1 MKRVLSGISVFS
13 VYGIYTV
20 FSLII
25 AVVLLNFL
33 LEPGRYGN
41 GFVYLAGLLLAMIF
55 GVLFFGFMA
64 RLFSRYNEWKVVLFL
79 VTVCFAVKFSWIWF
93 FRIEPAV
100 DYATFYYT
108 AVDLSNQFVI
118 GNRYVALFPHIF
130 GYAFFLSLF
139 MKLFGTSSFLPPVL
153 NVILSMVA
161 LVFIYLIGKRTAGKK
176 VGIAAGLLWIVFPS
190 QTVYNMFA
198 LSEPLY
204 TTILLAVLYI
214 MILTGERIRRMH
226 PVKLGLWGVFLA
238 LLLAWL
244 NVCRPVA
251 LIPMIALFIWL
262 FVIDLKHFSGRGILY
277 NKLLYFSVTVILF
290 TVFTSLANKYISV
303 RIGEEIATI
312 PGYNLYVG
320 FNEKSSGTWNQD
332 EADLLFYYNDH
343 FLEWTADD
351 VQRQMLKE
359 AKKRIKG
366 GISFGELFL
375 QKLII
380 FLGND
385 RGAVGYASTVLDEEF
400 RTVLAW
406 LSDGFYYVLLTL
418 SLAGAAAVLKRNPR
432 SAVVLAVLY
441 AIGLTLAHML
451 VEVAVRYH
459 YSLTVTFVILAA
471 AGIVQLFGKFPVPR
485 LR

>member
-1 MKRVLSGISVFS
+1 MLSGISVFS

-332 EADLLFYYNDH
+332 DADLLFYYNDH

>member
-1 MKRVLSGISVFS
+1 MLSGISVFS

>member
-332 EADLLFYYNDH
+332 DADLLFYYNDH

>member
-1 MKRVLSGISVFS
+1 M
-13 VYGIYTV
+13 
-20 FSLII
+20 
-25 AVVLLNFL
+25 
-33 LEPGRYGN
+33 
-41 GFVYLAGLLLAMIF
+41 
-55 GVLFFGFMA
+55 
-64 RLFSRYNEWKVVLFL
+64 
-79 VTVCFAVKFSWIWF
+79 
-93 FRIEPAV
+93 
-100 DYATFYYT
+100 
-108 AVDLSNQFVI
+108 
-118 GNRYVALFPHIF
+118 
-130 GYAFFLSLF
+130 
-139 MKLFGTSSFLPPVL
+139 
-153 NVILSMVA
+153 
-161 LVFIYLIGKRTAGKK
+161 
-176 VGIAAGLLWIVFPS
+176 
-190 QTVYNMFA
+190 
-198 LSEPLY
+198 
-204 TTILLAVLYI
+204 
-214 MILTGERIRRMH
+214 
-226 PVKLGLWGVFLA
+226 
-238 LLLAWL
+238 
-244 NVCRPVA
+244 
-251 LIPMIALFIWL
+251 
-262 FVIDLKHFSGRGILY
+262 
-277 NKLLYFSVTVILF
+277 ILF

-471 AGIVQLFGKFPVPR
+471 AGIVQLFVKFPVPR